1 MITPDSLRRLVFDG
15 ETKTVTMPTN
25 GLDRG
30 SGAPIWFQ
38 IMRAIERSI
47 ADGEWSEGDKLPSE
61 HALCTHFS
69 VSRTTVRE
77 ALSHLETAGIV
88 RRRQGKGA
96 FVAHMPGPSA
106 WTLPSAPSLLGEYSE
121 DGRSA
126 LTSTILRSGIEPL
139 PSGAAAVVGR
149 SESGA
154 PEGYGFVLERV
165 RAIGA
170 RTAVHVVNY
179 MPRRFAGL
187 VPDLRDP
194 RASLYAAVT
203 RITDVRIARMH
214 RTIEAAVA
222 DRALAPLLEVEIGHP
237 IVIVEAVAYDSDGSP
252 IDYSRASVRTDRL
265 RVSVDTGFD
274 ATGMSG
280 ADAAGHYPQPN
291 ATTGSPRRR
300 RRPSPDDARTTFAK
314 EQTT

>member
-1 MITPDSLRRLVFDG
+1 MTLPVA
-15 ETKTVTMPTN
+15 E
-25 GLDRG
+25 LDRA

-38 IMRAIERSI
+38 IMRAIESSVAEGVWR
-47 ADGEWSEGDKLPSE
+47 EGDKLPSE
-61 HALCTHFS
+61 HALCAHFD

-88 RRRQGKGA
+88 TRSQGKGA
-96 FVAHMPGPSA
+96 FVAHLPGPSS

-139 PSGAAAVVGR
+139 PSWAAAVVGR
-149 SESGA
+149 GEAGE
-154 PEGYGFVLERV
+154 PDGYGFVLERV

-187 VPDLRDP
+187 VPDLREP
-194 RASLYAAVT
+194 RASLYNAVT
-203 RITDVRIARMH
+203 RVAGVRIARMH

-222 DRALAPLLEVEIGHP
+222 DRTLAPLLEVEIGHP
-237 IVIVEAVAYDSDGSP
+237 IVVVEAVAYDGDGTP
-252 IDYSRASVRTDRL
+252 IDFSRASVRTDRL

-274 ATGMSG
+274 SAGMSG
-280 ADAAGHYPQPN
+280 ADAAGHYPRAREAVRPQPHRRSN
-291 ATTGSPRRR
+291 TTAITS
-300 RRPSPDDARTTFAK
+300 K
-314 EQTT
+314 EHIS